1 MLYHYYAI
9 ALLCYCIILL
19 LHYIVIMLYHYTLVL
34 LECYRGVTVCVLL
47 SIKLSLLCYCY
58 YNFVITAKPQKL
70 LVFRL
75 TGTYYGSCCFITSHQ
90 WPDIVSMGVNSQNKG
105 GGAAPVFFTLD
116 PPPSKIIS
124 LQIWATSKLKFTFY
138 QIIFYF

>member
-75 TGTYYGSCCFITSHQ
+75 TGTCYGSCCFITCHQ
-90 WPDIVSMGVNSQNKG
+90 WPEIVSIPAARTLTISG
-105 GGAAPVFFTLD
+105 GRNTISRTMCVLVRIL
-116 PPPSKIIS
+116 PPG
-124 LQIWATSKLKFTFY
+124 
-138 QIIFYF
+138 YFQ